1 MTGKD
6 YRDWLQK
13 NQNKIKIPQYKQ
25 ANLDR
30 LQGPQKR
37 TCMPYFKSCVE
48 FAHRAQQ
55 KGGQYKWN
63 GLNSMVFQFML
74 LLYLQRRQNH

>member
-1 MTGKD
+1 MTGYKTP
-6 YRDWLQK
+6 
-13 NQNKIKIPQYKQ
+13 QNKIKIPQYKQ

-30 LQGPQKR
+30 LPDKKRKR
-37 TCMPYFKSCVE
+37 TCMSYFKSCVE

-63 GLNSMVFQFML
+63 DLNSMVFQLML
-74 LLYLQRRQNH
+74 LLYLQGRQKH